1 MHSLRVS
8 TRECPQHRLPRL
20 CSVGTPRV
28 PRIFPAFHSGKSPA
42 MWTLPGRPPRGT
54 RAHVLLLTLTL
65 TMALGGCSAMSRLP
79 GFTGAVAAPN
89 ASAANVSVTL
99 QARAAFAAG
108 VAAYQSGDF
117 ARAIVQFQIAVADA
131 TPAPAAVLDLAA
143 AQLAGGD
150 AAGALQTLERP
161 AAAAGCEI
169 DLARGVLARRLG
181 QMGTAQRS
189 YERCLATE
197 PDNAAAWRNLGVL
210 QELYLGNSAAAL
222 VAYGHA
228 QAAQPRPEVAAWVA
242 ALAGDAVGSAAP

>member
-8 TRECPQHRLPRL
+8 TRECPQHRLPRF

-28 PRIFPAFHSGKSPA
+28 PRIFPAFPSGKSPA
-42 MWTLPGRPPRGT
+42 MRTSPGRPPRGT

-79 GFTGAVAAPN
+79 GFTGAVAAPS
-89 ASAANVSVTL
+89 ASAANVSV

-150 AAGALQTLERP
+150 AAGAWQTLERP
-161 AAAAGCEI
+161 AVAAGCEI

-181 QMGTAQRS
+181 QMGAAQRS

-242 ALAGDAVGSAAP
+242 ALAGDAVVSAAP